1 LHMMKFEETKRSN
14 TESHKA
20 NSGKS
25 KSKKALEGE
34 KSKQDGRREG
44 MYAEFLLGVRQ
55 DFRGARRFADLINVF
70 FFDRGRKTELFLTRT
85 RVGPKRVQSW
95 SVYDAGEMK
104 LNRKI
109 FYRRNDEREDKKA
122 PLQIEVIFLSF
133 WSDA

>member
-1 LHMMKFEETKRSN
+1 MMKFEETKRSN

-70 FFDRGRKTELFLTRT
+70 FSTVEGKQNFF
-85 RVGPKRVQSW
+85 
-95 SVYDAGEMK
+95 
-104 LNRKI
+104 
-109 FYRRNDEREDKKA
+109 
-122 PLQIEVIFLSF
+122 
-133 WSDA
+133 